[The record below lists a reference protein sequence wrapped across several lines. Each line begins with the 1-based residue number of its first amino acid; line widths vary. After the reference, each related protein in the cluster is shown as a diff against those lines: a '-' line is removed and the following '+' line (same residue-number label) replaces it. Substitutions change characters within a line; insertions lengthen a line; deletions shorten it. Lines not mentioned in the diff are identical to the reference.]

1 MSTLNFLLYFSSS
14 YNKVVWNG
22 SVCVCLYELFIY
34 FYWQMSNGAF
44 SFLFFFFVKMK
55 FFCIFIN
62 FCYFDIIFKQTFF
75 THSFIFPSIH
85 STIEPSFAHISFNTI
100 YIPWLSNRK
109 FPFVY
114 IFIYFFL
121 VFWFI
126 LFSNLIEVELLLRYY
141 FRFKIIIKK
150 TLFSFICLCFD

>member
-1 MSTLNFLLYFSSS
+1 MKWKCVRVCVWAFYLFLLANVKWSIFISIFFS
-14 YNKVVWNG
+14 
-22 SVCVCLYELFIY
+22 
-34 FYWQMSNGAF
+34 
-44 SFLFFFFVKMK
+44 VKMK

>member
-1 MSTLNFLLYFSSS
+1 MKWMCVCMSFLFIFIGKCQMEHFHFYFFFCENEILLYFYKLLLFW
-14 YNKVVWNG
+14 YN
-22 SVCVCLYELFIY
+22 F
-34 FYWQMSNGAF
+34 
-44 SFLFFFFVKMK
+44 
-55 FFCIFIN
+55 
-62 FCYFDIIFKQTFF
+62 QTNIL
-75 THSFIFPSIH
+75 HSFIFPSIH